1 MRYTYSDA
9 ILRLRPE
16 AIFTI
21 KDDEYDTLQ
30 WYDQVQTAPTEQEI
44 QEKLDEIYAEEPYR
58 LLRIERDLLF
68 KECDWVTLR
77 AYRTGQPVP
86 PEWAAYMQALADLPT
101 NNTPTLTEFHALDR
115 SSVDWPV
122 KPE

>member
-1 MRYTYSDA
+1 MRYTYTDA

-16 AIFTI
+16 AVFAV
-21 KDDEYDTLQ
+21 KDNEFDTLQ
-30 WYDQVQTAPTEQEI
+30 WYDQVQTAPTEEEI
-44 QEKLDEIYAEEPYR
+44 IIKLDEIHAEEPYR

-77 AYRTGQPVP
+77 AARTGQPVS
-86 PEWAAYMQALADLPT
+86 PEWAAYMQALADLPQ
-101 NNTPTLTEFHALDR
+101 NNTPTLTEFYELDR
-115 SSVDWPV
+115 SSVNWPV

>member
-1 MRYTYSDA
+1 MRYTYTDA

-16 AIFTI
+16 AVFTI
-21 KDDEYDTLQ
+21 KDNEFDTLQ
-30 WYDQVQTAPTEQEI
+30 WYDQVQTAPTEEEI
-44 QEKLDEIYAEEPYR
+44 IAKLDEIHAEEPYR

-77 AYRTGQPVP
+77 AARTGQPIP
-86 PEWAAYMQALADLPT
+86 PEWAAYMQALADLPQ
-101 NNTPTLTEFHALDR
+101 NNTPVLNEFYELDR
-115 SSVDWPV
+115 SSVNWPV